1 MTPEEYTAFK
11 RREYMRKYQA
21 EYWRKNSNKIK
32 VQRRKRRDKRIGEEE
47 KV

>member
-1 MTPEEYTAFK
+1 
-11 RREYMRKYQA
+11 MRKYQA
-21 EYWRKNSNKIK
+21 EYWRKNSDKIK